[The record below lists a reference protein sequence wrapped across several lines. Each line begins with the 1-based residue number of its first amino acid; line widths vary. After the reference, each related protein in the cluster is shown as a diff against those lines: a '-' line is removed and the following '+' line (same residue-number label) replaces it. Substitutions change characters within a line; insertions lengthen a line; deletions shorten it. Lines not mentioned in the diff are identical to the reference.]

1 LRFHDGAV
9 NAVAFS
15 EGCPHGYRWRD
26 IWCPEGDAPV
36 KVLEGNRGPIVALG
50 IAHKS
55 MLREDLTLVGVMLS
69 ECSVLL
75 RR

>member
-1 LRFHDGAV
+1 
-9 NAVAFS
+9 
-15 EGCPHGYRWRD
+15 
-26 IWCPEGDAPV
+26 V

-55 MLREDLTLVGVMLS
+55 MLREDLTLVGVMLL
-69 ECSVLL
+69 ECSVWL